1 VQTILDMLYAGAFG
15 LCLFMAKQKEL
26 PKFVKGHL

>member
-1 VQTILDMLYAGAFG
+1 VQTILDMLYAEGFG
-15 LCLFMAKQKEL
+15 LCLFMDKQKEL